1 MILLYPI
8 IGIALVLCGLALVST
23 QSYRE
28 SLVRKKG
35 AAYAD
40 NHIRQFRK
48 NALLALAALIVCILI
63 IVLRP

>member
-8 IGIALVLCGLALVST
+8 IGIALILIGLALVST

-28 SLVRKKG
+28 SLVRKRG
-35 AAYAD
+35 AACAD

-48 NALLALAALIVCILI
+48 NALLGLAALIICILI
-63 IVLRP
+63 MVLRP